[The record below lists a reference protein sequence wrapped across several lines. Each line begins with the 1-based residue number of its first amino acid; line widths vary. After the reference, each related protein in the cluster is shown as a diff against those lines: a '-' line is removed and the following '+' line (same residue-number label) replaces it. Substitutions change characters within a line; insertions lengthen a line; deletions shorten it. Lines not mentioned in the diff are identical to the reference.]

1 MVETNIH
8 LANLS
13 DVFKSGIHLER
24 SKKKNL
30 STTWNLAESN
40 HFLMKITFFWDRFNS
55 LL

>member
-24 SKKKNL
+24 SKKKKSQYNL
-30 STTWNLAESN
+30 QSGRVKPFSHEDYC
-40 HFLMKITFFWDRFNS
+40 FLGQI
-55 LL
+55 